1 METTKIKMGRGGK
14 RIGAGRKPTF
24 LELER
29 ATVTLTPDQVA
40 YLAQLG
46 NGNVSAGIRRAIAKS
61 KEPPFVT
68 KNWLLDWVAEYR
80 PGIELDHGSKAGAT
94 DEHGTHIRGATW
106 RDVGIAIGAIE
117 PDIKNEG

>member
-1 METTKIKMGRGGK
+1 METTKIKTGRGGK
-14 RIGAGRKPTF
+14 RVGAGRPATF

-46 NGNVSAGIRRAIAKS
+46 NGNISAGIRRAIAKS

-80 PGIELDHGSKAGAT
+80 PGIKLADGSKAGAT
-94 DEHGTHIRGATW
+94 TEEGKTIKGATW

-117 PDIKNEG
+117 PDITTKE